1 MYEDGDGDGVRTCH
15 ALYEDGGGQKR
26 AGEQEKER
34 QTETEKQKKVGNVRR
49 QSCR

>member
-15 ALYEDGGGQKR
+15 ALYEDRGGQKR

-34 QTETEKQKKVGNVRR
+34 QTDRDREAEKGRK
-49 QSCR
+49 CEAEIM